1 MSRNRQVL
9 WPFFSGV
16 LLTTL
21 LAACGPPGGGNSEGD
36 ALAGKVVLTG
46 SSTIAPLMT
55 EIAQRFEARHPRA
68 RIDVQTGGS
77 SRGIAD
83 AGSGLAD
90 IGMSSRGLTTEEA
103 AGLEAHTLAF
113 DGVAFVVHGSNP
125 VESLTDEQLLALYT
139 GQVEDWSALG
149 GKAGPITVV
158 HRAAGRSEVELV
170 AAYFGI
176 EPEAIQ
182 ADLISGE
189 NQHAIKTV
197 AGDPNAIVY
206 VSLGAAQ
213 RAAAEG
219 QPVKLLPLRGIAATV
234 EAVAATVGETY
245 PLARPLL
252 LLTAKGTAL
261 SPLAQAFLDFA
272 RSAENDDLIEA
283 LAYVPPP
290 R

>member
-1 MSRNRQVL
+1 MGMNRQAL
-9 WPFFSGV
+9 LAFFSGI

-21 LAACGPPGGGNSEGD
+21 LAACGPTGGGNSAGD
-36 ALAGKVVLTG
+36 ALTGKVVLTG

-55 EIAQRFEARHPRA
+55 EIAQRFEARHPGA

-90 IGMSSRGLTTEEA
+90 IGMSSRALTAEEA

-125 VESLTDEQLLALYT
+125 IESLTDEQLLALYT
-139 GQVEDWSALG
+139 GQIEDWSAVG

-170 AAYFGI
+170 AAYLGI
-176 EPEAIQ
+176 EPKVIQ

-219 QPVKLLPLRGIAATV
+219 QPLKLLPLRGIAATV
-234 EAVAATVGETY
+234 EAVTATGDEKY

-252 LLTAKGTAL
+252 LLTTRGT
-261 SPLAQAFLDFA
+261 PLAPVAQALLDFA
-272 RSAENDDLIEA
+272 RSAENDDLIES